1 MTRLARL
8 SLANRAVVALATLIL
23 IVAGVL
29 STTSLKQELIPSL
42 EIPLAVVV
50 TPLPGAAPDVVERQV
65 TEVVEAAVSGVE
77 GLEGTESTSRNSL
90 SVVSVELAYGTDL
103 QAAQQDLEQAV
114 TRAGTGLPT
123 GVTPSVITGSIDQLP
138 VVQLAVAAPQLDEQ
152 ELVTRVEEE
161 VVPRLRGLEGVR
173 EVTLSGARETRVEI
187 VPDPV
192 ALGAAGIG
200 LDALTSALQA
210 NGAVI
215 PAGTVTDGQRSLN
228 VVVGERLSSV
238 QDIAAIPLPTA
249 DPSGAPVLLGDVATV
264 EQAQVPATSYART
277 NGQASVALAITK
289 TPDGNTVS
297 VSHDVRDLIPGIE
310 AALGEGAAVD
320 VVFDQAPFIEK
331 SIEDLS
337 TEGLLGLIFAV
348 IVIMLF
354 LLSLRSTLVTAIS
367 IPLSLLIAMTGLLVG
382 GYSLNILTLG
392 ALTVAVGRVVDDSIV
407 VIENIKRH
415 LGYGE
420 PKAQAILTAVRE
432 VAGAVT
438 SSTITT
444 AAVFVPIGIVG
455 GQVGELFRPFAFTV
469 AVALLASLVVS
480 LTIIPVL
487 AYWFLRAPAD
497 HQHAAVDRD
506 RVEQG
511 ERHGLLQ
518 RSYLPVLRGA
528 IAHPLIT
535 LAIAVAVLGGTLA
548 AGTRLETNFIG
559 DAGQNTLSV
568 DQQLPAGTSLEVTD
582 AAARQVEEV
591 IAELDGVETYQVTVG
606 SGGSGLQTAFLGGG
620 GGSNTATFAITT
632 DLDADQARVE
642 QDLRAAIADVED
654 AGELTVTTGQAG
666 FGLPPVEVVV
676 RADDDQTLREAADLV
691 AEAMADVQGTTDVVN
706 NLASDAPAVQ
716 IQVDRAAATQAGTS
730 ESAIGQAVAG
740 LLRGAPIGQADIAG
754 RTTDVV
760 VLLGQAPGDVQA
772 LRDTPVPTATGIV
785 PLGQVAEVSEVQQPT
800 SLTRQDGQ
808 RTATVTATATDQNL
822 GGITTR
828 LQEQLDALDLPDG
841 AEAEIAGVS
850 AEQQSAFAD
859 LYVALLAS
867 IAIVYL
873 VMVATFRSLLQPLIL
888 LVSVPF
894 AATGALAL
902 LLLTGTPLGV
912 PSLIGL
918 LMLVGIVV
926 TNAIVLIDLVNQ
938 KREQGLSVV
947 DAVIEGSR
955 YRLRPILMTAAATIG
970 ALTPMALGLTGG
982 SVFISQPLALVVIGG
997 LTTSTLLTLVL
1008 VPVLYNLTERASAAL
1023 RERRGRRTATT
1034 LPA

>member
-1 MTRLARL
+1 MTRLAHL
-8 SLANRAVVALATLIL
+8 SLANRAVVALATAIL
-23 IVAGVL
+23 IVAGVF

-65 TEVVEAAVSGVE
+65 TEVVEAAVGGVA
-77 GLEGTESTSRNSL
+77 GLEGTESTSSNSL
-90 SVVSVELAYGTDL
+90 SVVTVELAYGTDM
-103 QAAQQDLEQAV
+103 QVAQQNLEQLLS
-114 TRAGTGLPT
+114 RAATGLPA
-123 GVTPSVITGSIDQLP
+123 GATPSVITGSLDQFP

-152 ELVTRVEEE
+152 EFVTRVEEDII
-161 VVPRLRGLEGVR
+161 PRLRGVEGVR
-173 EVTLSGARETRVEI
+173 EVTLSGAREMRVEV
-187 VPDPV
+187 VPDPAAMARAGV
-192 ALGAAGIG
+192 GLQALS
-200 LDALTSALQA
+200 SALQA
-210 NGAVI
+210 NGVVI
-215 PAGTVTDGQRSLN
+215 PAGTITDGQRSLN
-228 VVVGERLSSV
+228 VVVGQRLTSV
-238 QDIAAIPLPTA
+238 QDIASIALPAAEASAT
-249 DPSGAPVLLGDVATV
+249 PVLLGEVASVT
-264 EQAQVPATSYART
+264 ENPIPATSYART
-277 NGQASVALAITK
+277 NGQASIALAITK

-297 VSHDVRDLIPGIE
+297 VSHGVRELIPGIE
-310 AALGEGAAVD
+310 AALGGGAAVD

-367 IPLSLLIAMTGLLVG
+367 IPLSLLIAMTGLSVG
-382 GYSLNILTLG
+382 GFSLNILTLG

-407 VIENIKRH
+407 IIENIKRH

-420 PKAQAILTAVRE
+420 PKGKAILAAVGE

-469 AVALLASLVVS
+469 AVALLASLLVS

-497 HQHAAVDRD
+497 HALTTVDRD
-506 RVEQG
+506 SVEER

-528 IAHPLIT
+528 LSHPVLT
-535 LAIAVAVLGGTLA
+535 LGIAVAVIAGTV
-548 AGTRLETNFIG
+548 AGATRLETNFIG
-559 DAGQNTLSV
+559 DAGQNTLSI
-568 DQQLPAGTSLEVTD
+568 DLELPPGTSLDVTD
-582 AAARQVEEV
+582 AAARQVEDA

-606 SGGSGLQTAFLGGG
+606 SGGDGLQAAFLGGG
-620 GGSNTATFAITT
+620 GSSAATFAITT
-632 DLDADQARVE
+632 SLDADQDRVE
-642 QDLRAAIADVED
+642 RELRAAIGEMDDV
-654 AGELTVTTGQAG
+654 GQLTVSAGQAG

-676 RADDDQTLREAADLV
+676 RADDDQTLRLAAEMV
-691 AEAMADVQGTTDVVN
+691 AEAMADVEGTTDIVN
-706 NLASDAPAVQ
+706 NLATDAPAIH
-716 IQVDRAAATQAGTS
+716 IQVDRAAATRAGTS
-730 ESAIGQAVAG
+730 ESEIGRAVAG
-740 LLRGAPIGQADIAG
+740 LLRGAPIGQANIAG
-754 RTTDVV
+754 RPIDVV
-760 VLLGQAPGDVQA
+760 MLLGQAPADAQA
-772 LRDTPVPTATGIV
+772 LRATPIPTASGFVTV
-785 PLGQVAEVSEVQQPT
+785 GQVAEVSEVQQPT
-800 SLTRQDGQ
+800 QLTRQNGE

-822 GGITTR
+822 GGITSR
-828 LQEQLDALDLPDG
+828 LQEQLDILDLPDG
-841 AEAEIAGVS
+841 AQAEIAGVS

-859 LYVALLAS
+859 LYLALLAS
-867 IAIVYL
+867 IAIVYV

-912 PSLIGL
+912 PALIGL

-938 KREQGLSVV
+938 KRKQGLPVR
-947 DAVIEGSR
+947 DAVIEGAR

-1008 VPVLYNLTERASAAL
+1008 VPVLYNLAERAGVTV
-1023 RERRGRRTATT
+1023 RERRGRRRATT
-1034 LPA
+1034 SPA

>member
-23 IVAGVL
+23 IVVGVL

-65 TEVVEAAVSGVE
+65 TEVVEAAVSGVK
-77 GLEGTESTSRNSL
+77 GLEGTESTSSNSL
-90 SVVSVELAYGTDL
+90 SVVTVELAYGTDM
-103 QAAQQDLEQAV
+103 QAAQQDLEQALS
-114 TRAGTGLPT
+114 RAGTGLPA

-161 VVPRLRGLEGVR
+161 IVPRLRGLEGVR
-173 EVTLSGARETRVEI
+173 EVTLSGARDLRVEV

-192 ALGAAGIG
+192 ALATAGVG
-200 LDALTSALQA
+200 LDALSSALQA
-210 NGAVI
+210 NGVVI
-215 PAGTVTDGQRSLN
+215 PAGTVTDGQRSLS
-228 VVVGERLSSV
+228 VVVGQRLSSV
-238 QDIAAIPLPTA
+238 QDIAAIALPAT

-264 EQAQVPATSYART
+264 RQAAVPATSYART
-277 NGQASVALAITK
+277 NGQASIALAITK

-297 VSHDVRDLIPGIE
+297 VSHDVRELIPAIE

-337 TEGLLGLIFAV
+337 TEGLLGLVFAV

-382 GYSLNILTLG
+382 GFSLNILTLG

-469 AVALLASLVVS
+469 AVALLASLLVS

-497 HQHAAVDRD
+497 QHTTVDRD
-506 RVEQG
+506 RVEQR
-511 ERHGLLQ
+511 ERHGTLQ

-528 IAHPLIT
+528 IAHPVIT
-535 LAIAVAVLGGTLA
+535 LAIAVAVVGGTLA

-568 DQQLPAGTSLEVTD
+568 DQQLPPGTSLEVTD
-582 AAARQVEEV
+582 AAARQVEAV

-642 QDLRAAIADVED
+642 QELRAAIADVED

-676 RADDDQTLREAADLV
+676 RADDDQTLRQAASLV

-716 IQVDRAAATQAGTS
+716 IQVDREAATRAGTS
-730 ESAIGQAVAG
+730 ESAIGEAMAG

-760 VLLGQAPGDVQA
+760 VLLGQAPADVQA
-772 LRDTPVPTATGIV
+772 LRATPIPTATGIV
-785 PLGQVAEVSEVQQPT
+785 PLGQVAEVREVQQPT
-800 SLTRQDGQ
+800 RLTRQDGE

-828 LQEQLDALDLPDG
+828 LQEQLDGLDLPDG

-859 LYVALLAS
+859 LFLALLAS

-912 PSLIGL
+912 PALIGL

-938 KREQGLSVV
+938 KRKQGMSVV

-1008 VPVLYNLTERASAAL
+1008 VPVLYNLTERASTAL
-1023 RERRGRRTATT
+1023 RARRSRRTAET